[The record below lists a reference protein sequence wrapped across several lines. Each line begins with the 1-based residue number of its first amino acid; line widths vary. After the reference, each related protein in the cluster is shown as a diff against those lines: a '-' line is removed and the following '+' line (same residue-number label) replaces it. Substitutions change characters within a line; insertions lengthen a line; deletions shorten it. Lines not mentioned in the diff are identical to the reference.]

1 MARPPIPLS
10 ERRQRF
16 APIARF
22 ATVLLML
29 GMFIATHIPPGTL
42 PHHVSHIDKLLH
54 CLVYLALTFSVL
66 TSWELT
72 VGQLRPQHYFT
83 VWLVGTLYGAID
95 EITQIPVGRHAEWPY
110 QKRISKLTRKISSV
124 VGRQDYARVTV
135 DGDTVAPIAIAGASV
150 LSSTSRA
157 DGFVIVPAD
166 SEGYPPGTDVDVYF
180 YDCG

>member
-29 GMFIATHIPPGTL
+29 GMFVATHIPPGTL

-54 CLVYLALTFSVL
+54 CLVYMALTFSVL

-95 EITQIPVGRHAEWPY
+95 EITQIPVGRYADVSDWFFD
-110 QKRISKLTRKISSV
+110 ITGIALGLTAYRLFSPLMFRV
-124 VGRQDYARVTV
+124 ARVLYFKFAV
-135 DGDTVAPIAIAGASV
+135 K
-150 LSSTSRA
+150 RA
-157 DGFVIVPAD
+157 
-166 SEGYPPGTDVDVYF
+166 
-180 YDCG
+180 